1 MTKKHEPKPDFKAR
15 PIYTPKEIGEIVSVT
30 GLTVRKWIRQ
40 GRLKG
45 IKIER
50 FVRVTHEE
58 MCRLTRD
65 GLLPPREK
73 GEGKK

>member
-1 MTKKHEPKPDFKAR
+1 MTKKRETKPDFCPR
-15 PIYTPKEIGEIVSVT
+15 PIYTPEEIGEIASVT
-30 GLTVRKWIRQ
+30 GMTVRKWIRQ
-40 GRLKG
+40 GRLKS
-45 IKIER
+45 IKIGR
-50 FVRVTHEE
+50 FVRVTHDE

>member
-1 MTKKHEPKPDFKAR
+1 MTKKRETKSDFKPR
-15 PIYTPKEIGEIVSVT
+15 PIYTPEEIGEIVSVT

-50 FVRVTHEE
+50 FVRVTHDE
-58 MCRLTRD
+58 MLRVCRE

-73 GEGKK
+73 EGKK